1 MRNEL
6 GGTPE
11 GNTTPEL
18 NNYDHHDS
26 SEDDDCKMSGIE
38 DANHN
43 VLEDKHMDENDND
56 NVRLI
61 NNVVSNIEEVKSPD
75 EQAELDILAAAGL
88 FEPEEPLERI
98 EEETNQYS
106 LTFGKKDTVISDSM
120 IL

>member
-18 NNYDHHDS
+18 NNYDRHES

-38 DANHN
+38 EANHN
-43 VLEDKHMDENDND
+43 VLEDKHMDEKNND

-61 NNVVSNIEEVKSPD
+61 HNVVSNIEEVKSPD
-75 EQAELDILAAAGL
+75 EQADLDILAASGL
-88 FEPEEPLERI
+88 FEPEEPL
-98 EEETNQYS
+98 
-106 LTFGKKDTVISDSM
+106 
-120 IL
+120 